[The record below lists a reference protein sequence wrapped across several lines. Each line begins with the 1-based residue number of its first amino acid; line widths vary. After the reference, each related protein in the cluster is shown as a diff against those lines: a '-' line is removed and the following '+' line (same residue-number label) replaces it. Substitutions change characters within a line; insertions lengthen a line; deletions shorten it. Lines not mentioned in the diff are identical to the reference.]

1 MDSRP
6 ADLSAEVREFYKKLR
21 SRPGMFLGSDSLK
34 ALWHFI
40 DGMSSHEALFGG
52 ETKRVFIPDGFNEFV
67 EKHYGEHFTFNSFHF
82 VLHFEGDSGSSFS
95 KWFSLLDEYL
105 VSLGYEP
112 IPVYENISTA
122 VRYDGICAI
131 HHPVLNELAESYMRV
146 FNSPPWNDSWTIN
159 TAYQRMHDLFRSQGF
174 HGYAYWEDGK
184 LLGAVMGETEHY
196 FDGKVFRIIELW
208 TDPSCRGRGIGRG
221 LIEAVRNND
230 CGNVYLIT
238 KNTPE
243 TVGFYRKCGFDID
256 GGMCV
261 MHSV

>member
-1 MDSRP
+1 MENRP
-6 ADLSAEVREFYKKLR
+6 SDLSAEVREFYKKLK
-21 SRPGMFLGSDSLK
+21 SRPGMYLGSDSLK

-40 DGMSSHEALFGG
+40 DGLITCGHEFGG
-52 ETKRVFIPDGFNEFV
+52 ETKRVFIPEGFNEFV
-67 EKHYGEHFTFNSFHF
+67 GEHYGERMSFNSFHY
-82 VLHFEGDSGSSFS
+82 VLHFEGDDSSSFS
-95 KWFSLLDEYL
+95 SWFALLDEYL

-112 IPVYENISTA
+112 LRVPEIKTGD
-122 VRYDGICAI
+122 VRREGICAI
-131 HHPVLNELAESYMRV
+131 HYPVLGELAASYMRV
-146 FNSPPWNDSWTIN
+146 FNSPPWNDSWTEK

-174 HGYAYWEDGK
+174 HGYACWEDGK

-208 TDPSCRGRGIGRG
+208 TDTSCRGRGIGRR
-221 LIEAVRNND
+221 LIEEVRTND

-243 TVGFYRKCGFDID
+243 TVGFYKKCGFVTD
-256 GGMCV
+256 GDMCV